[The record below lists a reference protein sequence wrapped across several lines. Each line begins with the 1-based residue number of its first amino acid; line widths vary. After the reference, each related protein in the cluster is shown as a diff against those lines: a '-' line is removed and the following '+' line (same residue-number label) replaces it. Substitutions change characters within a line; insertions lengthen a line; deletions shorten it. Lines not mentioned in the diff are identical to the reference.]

1 MKGQLTIICYVFNRY
16 NGNKLMISIMEKYYA
31 SFLLIWYT
39 QEYFILERLLLFGMV
54 IVSPSVDTY
63 DLDVSLSLPTA
74 I

>member
-1 MKGQLTIICYVFNRY
+1 
-16 NGNKLMISIMEKYYA
+16 MISIMEKYYA